1 MKVAI
6 PVSAAFPSAGGG
18 YTFESEI
25 VAALID
31 LAPAIGHQVTIF
43 NGAEGQEPV
52 VPHPNL
58 KIIHPATELMRG
70 AVGGA
75 LRRGMALA
83 HSGHPK
89 LSSQADKLQAIFVRN
104 FITQN
109 RFDFSWVL
117 APAALIQCPK
127 RYTPYA
133 LTIWDLQHR
142 LQPYFPEVSQGREW
156 GQRERFYGD
165 NLKRATYVVTGTER
179 GKAEIERFYQ
189 IAPDRIR
196 VMPFPTPRLGDAIA
210 ERSQRE
216 IANSPATKEEFLA
229 QHGLPSQYFFYP
241 AQFWPHKNHYTLL
254 KAFKTLVDQH
264 DVDAALVLT
273 GSDKGN
279 AGYIKQLIQDLELT
293 ARVHILGFVSKA
305 DLANLYKHAL
315 ALVFPTHF
323 GPDNLPPL
331 EAFSLGCPVIASQV
345 PGATEQLGDAALLVD
360 QRDAEQMARAMKA
373 VYEDETLRHELIQK
387 GLTRAKSWQ
396 PQDYAK
402 RLIALLDE
410 FESIRYC
417 WPNST
422 NTARQKDEK

>member
-6 PVSAAFPSAGGG
+6 PVSSAFPSAGGG

-31 LAPAIGHQVTIF
+31 LAPTMRHQITIF
-43 NGAEGQEPV
+43 SGAKGDGPKT
-52 VPHPNL
+52 PHPNL
-58 KIIHPATELMRG
+58 TILHPPSQLMAG
-70 AVGGA
+70 AGA
-75 LRRGMALA
+75 RVLRQGMGLA
-83 HSGHPK
+83 YASGSAK
-89 LSSQADKLQAIFVRN
+89 LANQADKVQAAFVRR
-104 FITQN
+104 FILQN
-109 RFDFSWVL
+109 RFDFAWVL
-117 APAALIQCPK
+117 APAALIQCPT
-127 RYTPYA
+127 RQIPYA

-156 GQRERFYGD
+156 GKRERFYRV
-165 NLKRATYVVTGTER
+165 NLPRATYLITGTER

-189 IAPDRIR
+189 IAPER
-196 VMPFPTPRLGDAIA
+196 VQVIPFPTPRLA
-210 ERSQRE
+210 EAL
-216 IANSPATKEEFLA
+216 ANHTSAKEDFLA

-254 KAFKTLVDQH
+254 KAFKTLVDEQG
-264 DVDAALVLT
+264 VDTALVLT

-279 AGYIKQLIQDLELT
+279 AGYIKQLIQDLDLA
-293 ARVHILGFVSKA
+293 ARVHILGFVAKE

-345 PGATEQLGDAALLVD
+345 PGAAEQLGDAALLVD
-360 QRDAEQMARAMKA
+360 QRDATQLALAMKA
-373 VYEDETLRHELIQK
+373 VYEDETLRHELIQN

-410 FESIRYC
+410 FERIRHC

-422 NTARQKDEK
+422 VRSGNT

>member
-6 PVSAAFPSAGGG
+6 PVSSAFPSAGGG

-31 LAPAIGHQVTIF
+31 LAPETHHQITIF
-43 NGAEGQEPV
+43 SGVTGGGQTA
-52 VPHPNL
+52 PHPNL
-58 KIIHPATELMRG
+58 TIVYPATELMTR
-70 AVGGA
+70 AV
-75 LRRGMALA
+75 RRSMNLA
-83 HSGHPK
+83 YASGSLK
-89 LSSQADKLQAIFVRN
+89 LSNQADKVQAAFVRR
-104 FITQN
+104 FIVQN
-109 RFDFSWVL
+109 LFDFSWVL
-117 APAALIQCPK
+117 APAALIQCP
-127 RYTPYA
+127 RHIPYT

-156 GQRERFYGD
+156 GKRDRFYRA
-165 NLKRATYVVTGTER
+165 NLPRATYVVTGTER
-179 GKAEIERFYQ
+179 GKAEIEHFYQ
-189 IAPDRIR
+189 IAPERIQ
-196 VMPFPTPRLGDAIA
+196 VIPFPTPRLA
-210 ERSQRE
+210 EAL
-216 IANSPATKEEFLA
+216 ANHASTKEDFLA
-229 QHGLPSQYFFYP
+229 QHSLPSQYFFYP

-254 KAFKTLVDQH
+254 KAFKTLVDEH
-264 DVDAALVLT
+264 GADVALVLT

-279 AGYIKQLIQDLELT
+279 AGYIKQLIQDLDLA
-293 ARVHILGFVSKA
+293 ARVHILGFVSKE

-345 PGATEQLGDAALLVD
+345 LGAVEQLGDAALLVD
-360 QRDAEQMARAMKA
+360 QRDATQMARAMKSLC
-373 VYEDETLRHELIQK
+373 EDETLRHELIQK

-422 NTARQKDEK
+422 SHFGNT

>member
-1 MKVAI
+1 MKVAL
-6 PVSAAFPSAGGG
+6 PVSAAFPSDGGG

-25 VAALID
+25 VAALLD
-31 LAPAIGHQVTIF
+31 LAPETHHEITIF
-43 NGAEGQEPV
+43 SATAGSESAAAT
-52 VPHPNL
+52 HPNL
-58 KIIHPATELMRG
+58 TIVHPPSQLMTG
-70 AVGGA
+70 ALRGA
-75 LRRGMALA
+75 LRRGMGLA
-83 HSGHPK
+83 HRGHPK
-89 LSSQADKLQAIFVRN
+89 LSSQADKLQAAFVRH
-104 FITQN
+104 FIVKS

-127 RYTPYA
+127 HHTPYA

-142 LQPYFPEVSQGREW
+142 LQPYFPEISQGREW
-156 GQRERFYGD
+156 GKRERFYAN

-179 GKAEIERFYQ
+179 GKVEIERFYQ
-189 IAPDRIR
+189 IAPERIR
-196 VMPFPTPRLGDAIA
+196 VIPFPTPRLGDAIA
-210 ERSQRE
+210 TRSHRE
-216 IANSPATKEEFLA
+216 IANQPATKEELLA
-229 QHGLPSQYFFYP
+229 QHGLPSRYFFYP

-254 KAFKTLVDQH
+254 KAFKTLVDQQGE
-264 DVDAALVLT
+264 DVALVLT

-279 AGYIKQLIQDLELT
+279 AGYIKQLIHDLDLT
-293 ARVHILGFVSKA
+293 AKVHILGFVSKE

-345 PGATEQLGDAALLVD
+345 PGAAEQLGNAALLVD
-360 QRDAEQMARAMKA
+360 QRDAAQMAGAMKS
-373 VYEDETLRHELIQK
+373 VYEDEALRHDLIQK

-402 RLIALLDE
+402 QLITLLDE

-422 NTARQKDEK
+422 SHAGNT

>member
-6 PVSAAFPSAGGG
+6 PVSSAFPSAGGG

-25 VAALID
+25 VAALIG
-31 LAPAIGHQVTIF
+31 LAPEMRHQITIF
-43 NGAEGQEPV
+43 SGAKGDGQKT
-52 VPHPNL
+52 PHPNFTIL
-58 KIIHPATELMRG
+58 HPPSQLMAG
-70 AVGGA
+70 AGPRV
-75 LRRGMALA
+75 LRQGMELA
-83 HSGHPK
+83 HASGNPK
-89 LSSQADKLQAIFVRN
+89 LSNQADKVQAAFVRR
-104 FITQN
+104 FIVQN

-117 APAALIQCPK
+117 APAALIQCP
-127 RYTPYA
+127 RYIPYA

-156 GQRERFYGD
+156 GKRDRFYRA
-165 NLKRATYVVTGTER
+165 NLPRATYVVTGTER

-189 IAPDRIR
+189 IDPERIQ
-196 VMPFPTPRLGDAIA
+196 VTPFPTPRLA
-210 ERSQRE
+210 EAL
-216 IANSPATKEEFLA
+216 ANHASTKEDFLA

-254 KAFKTLVDQH
+254 KAFKTLVDEH
-264 DVDAALVLT
+264 KDVALVLT

-279 AGYIKQLIQDLELT
+279 AAYIKHLIHDLDLA

-315 ALVFPTHF
+315 GLVFPTHF

-331 EAFSLGCPVIASQV
+331 EAFSLGCPVIASDV

-360 QRDAEQMARAMKA
+360 QRDATQLALAMKA
-373 VYEDETLRHELIQK
+373 VCEDETLRHELIQK

-410 FESIRYC
+410 FESVRYC

-422 NTARQKDEK
+422 SHPGNT

>member
-6 PVSAAFPSAGGG
+6 PVSSAFPSAGGG

-31 LAPAIGHQVTIF
+31 LAPEIHHQITIF
-43 NGAEGQEPV
+43 SESECGGQA

-58 KIIHPATELMRG
+58 AIIHPATELMTG
-70 AVGGA
+70 AV
-75 LRRGMALA
+75 RGTVQWGMELA

-89 LSSQADKLQAIFVRN
+89 LSSQADKLQAAFVRN
-104 FITQN
+104 FIAKN

-127 RYTPYA
+127 HHTPYA
-133 LTIWDLQHR
+133 LTLWDLQHR

-156 GQRERFYGD
+156 GKRDRFYRA
-165 NLKRATYVVTGTER
+165 NLPRATYVVTGTER

-189 IAPDRIR
+189 IAPERIR
-196 VMPFPTPRLGDAIA
+196 VIPFPTPRLEDA
-210 ERSQRE
+210 
-216 IANSPATKEEFLA
+216 IANSPPTKEEFLS

-264 DVDAALVLT
+264 KDVALVLT

-279 AGYIKQLIQDLELT
+279 AGYIKQLIQDLDLA

-315 ALVFPTHF
+315 GLVFPTHF

-331 EAFSLGCPVIASQV
+331 EAFSLGCPVIASDV

-360 QRDAEQMARAMKA
+360 QRNATQLAMAMKSLC
-373 VYEDETLRHELIQK
+373 EDDTLRHNLIQK

-422 NTARQKDEK
+422 VHPDNT

>member
-6 PVSAAFPSAGGG
+6 PVSSAFPSAGGG

-31 LAPAIGHQVTIF
+31 LAPAMRHQITIF
-43 NGAEGQEPV
+43 SGAQGDGAV
-52 VPHPNL
+52 TPHPNL
-58 KIIHPATELMRG
+58 TILHPPSQLMTG
-70 AVGGA
+70 AGPAA
-75 LRRGMALA
+75 LRWGMDLA
-83 HSGHPK
+83 YTSGSPK
-89 LSSQADKLQAIFVRN
+89 LANQADKVQAVFVRR
-104 FITQN
+104 FLQQN
-109 RFDFSWVL
+109 HFDFCWVL
-117 APAALIQCPK
+117 APAALIQCPT
-127 RYTPYA
+127 RHIPYA

-156 GQRERFYGD
+156 GKRDRFYRA
-165 NLKRATYVVTGTER
+165 NLPRATYVVTGTER
-179 GKAEIERFYQ
+179 GKTEIDRFYQ
-189 IAPDRIR
+189 IAPERIQ
-196 VMPFPTPRLGDAIA
+196 VIPFPTPRLGDAIA
-210 ERSQRE
+210 NHAS
-216 IANSPATKEEFLA
+216 TKEEFLA

-254 KAFKTLVDQH
+254 NAFKTLVDQH
-264 DVDAALVLT
+264 GADVALVLT

-279 AGYIKQLIQDLELT
+279 AGYIKQLIQDLDLA

-331 EAFSLGCPVIASQV
+331 EAFSLGCPVIASDV
-345 PGATEQLGDAALLVD
+345 PGAAEQLGDAALLVD
-360 QRDAEQMARAMKA
+360 QRDVTQMAKEMKSLCENEA
-373 VYEDETLRHELIQK
+373 LRHRLIQK

-422 NTARQKDEK
+422 SHPGNT

>member
-1 MKVAI
+1 MKVAL
-6 PVSAAFPSAGGG
+6 PVSAAFPSDGGG

-25 VAALID
+25 VAALLD
-31 LAPAIGHQVTIF
+31 LAPETRHEITIF
-43 NGAEGQEPV
+43 SATASGEPAAAA
-52 VPHPNL
+52 HPNL
-58 KIIHPATELMRG
+58 TIVHPPSQLMTG
-70 AVGGA
+70 AVRGV
-75 LRRGMALA
+75 LRRGMGLA
-83 HSGHPK
+83 HRGHPK
-89 LSSQADKLQAIFVRN
+89 LSSQADKLQAAFVRN
-104 FITQN
+104 FIAKN
-109 RFDFSWVL
+109 HFDFSWVL

-127 RYTPYA
+127 YHTPYA

-156 GQRERFYGD
+156 GKREQFYAD
-165 NLKRATYVVTGTER
+165 NLKRATYIVTGTER
-179 GKAEIERFYQ
+179 GKVEIERFYQ
-189 IAPDRIR
+189 IAPERIR
-196 VMPFPTPRLGDAIA
+196 VIPFPTPRLGDAIA
-210 ERSQRE
+210 NQTS
-216 IANSPATKEEFLA
+216 TKEEFLA

-254 KAFKTLVDQH
+254 KAFKALVDEH
-264 DVDAALVLT
+264 AIDISLVLT

-279 AGYIKQLIQDLELT
+279 ADYIKQLIHDLVLT
-293 ARVHILGFVSKA
+293 TRVHILGFVSRS

-345 PGATEQLGDAALLVD
+345 PGAAEQLGDAALLVD
-360 QRDAEQMARAMKA
+360 QRDAAQMAQAMKS
-373 VYEDETLRHELIQK
+373 VCEDEALRHDLIQK

-422 NTARQKDEK
+422 SHPGNT

>member
-6 PVSAAFPSAGGG
+6 PVSSAFPSAGGG

-31 LAPAIGHQVTIF
+31 LAPTMRHQITIF
-43 NGAEGQEPV
+43 SGAQGDEAV
-52 VPHPNL
+52 TPHPNL
-58 KIIHPATELMRG
+58 TILHPPTQLMPG
-70 AVGGA
+70 V
-75 LRRGMALA
+75 LRRGVELA
-83 HSGHPK
+83 YGSGSPK
-89 LSSQADKLQAIFVRN
+89 LANQADKVQAAYVRH
-104 FITQN
+104 FITKN

-127 RYTPYA
+127 HHTPYA

-156 GQRERFYGD
+156 GKRERFYRG
-165 NLKRATYVVTGTER
+165 NLPRATYVITGTER

-189 IAPDRIR
+189 IAPERIQ
-196 VMPFPTPRLGDAIA
+196 VIPFPTPRLA
-210 ERSQRE
+210 EALAKHAS
-216 IANSPATKEEFLA
+216 TKEDFLA
-229 QHGLPSQYFFYP
+229 QHGLPNQYFFYP

-264 DVDAALVLT
+264 KDIGLVLT

-279 AGYIKQLIQDLELT
+279 AGYIKQLIHDLDLI
-293 ARVHILGFVSKA
+293 ARVHILGFVSRT

-315 ALVFPTHF
+315 GLVFPTHF

-331 EAFSLGCPVIASQV
+331 EAFSLGCPVIASDV
-345 PGATEQLGDAALLVD
+345 PGAIEQLGDAALLVD
-360 QRDAEQMARAMKA
+360 QRNATQLALAMKA
-373 VYEDETLRHELIQK
+373 LCENDTLRYDLIQK
-387 GLTRAKSWQ
+387 GLTRAESWQ

-410 FESIRYC
+410 FETIRYG

-422 NTARQKDEK
+422 SHPANT